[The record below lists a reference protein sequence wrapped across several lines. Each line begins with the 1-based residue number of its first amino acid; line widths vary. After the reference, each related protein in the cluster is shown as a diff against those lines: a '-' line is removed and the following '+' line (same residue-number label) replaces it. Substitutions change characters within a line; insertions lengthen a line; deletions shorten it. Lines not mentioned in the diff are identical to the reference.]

1 MKILRTQQ
9 PKDSHMAISLDGLF
23 AASFVTLFSVYSILA
38 HLFTPEAD
46 AAYAEIIYAIFSMF
60 ALLSLHLFMYGC
72 NLFMW
77 KATGINCNL
86 IFEFQP
92 TTAIKDKDAF
102 LICTCLMT
110 TVCSLTLLICPLNI
124 FYRSTRYCFIRVMC
138 NIVCSPCYKV
148 LMVDVFIADQLTS
161 QIPLLRY
168 LESSACY
175 FYLGSF
181 GTHRYETCNSGKL
194 YRELAYVISFAP
206 YYWRAMQ
213 CARRC
218 FDEYDLN
225 HLANLGKHVSALVA
239 AGARITYARQPTT
252 FWMIV
257 VLVTSLVATVY
268 QMYWDFV
275 KDWGLLNPRL
285 ENEHFEQCSAVEA
298 VPLPFHKTDSDG

>member
-46 AAYAEIIYAIFSMF
+46 AADAEIIYAIFGMF
-60 ALLSLHLFMYGC
+60 ALLSLHVFMYGC

-77 KATGINCNL
+77 KATGISCNL

-92 TTAIKDKDAF
+92 TTAIKYEGAF

-110 TVCSLTLLICPLNI
+110 TVVGAMVIHLLLLCKGFLPHYNDAIPGILFVCSLTLLICPLNI
-124 FYRSTRYCFIRVMC
+124 LYRSTRYCFIRVMR
-138 NIVCSPCYKV
+138 NIVCSPFYKV
-148 LMVDVFIADQLTS
+148 LMVDVLMADQLTS

-168 LESSACY
+168 FESLACY

-213 CARRC
+213 P
-218 FDEYDLN
+218 E
-225 HLANLGKHVSALVA
+225 
-239 AGARITYARQPTT
+239 P
-252 FWMIV
+252 
-257 VLVTSLVATVY
+257 
-268 QMYWDFV
+268 
-275 KDWGLLNPRL
+275 GLHMPGSQQL
-285 ENEHFEQCSAVEA
+285 S
-298 VPLPFHKTDSDG
+298 G